1 MSSSR
6 RGIATAFATVA
17 MLCAAVPAH
26 ANVPHTVQPGET
38 LWSVAAANGLST
50 SSLAAANGL
59 SADAGLIAGNTI
71 TIPSPGTA
79 PAAAPGPASTAP
91 QGTGAS
97 SSLVSAV
104 GWQESGHNNSM
115 VSSAGAMGIMQV
127 MPGTWDWVEQNL
139 AGRQLDPASRQDNL
153 TAGTLYLNHLIARAG
168 GDEAT
173 AIAGYYQGPES
184 VRRIGML
191 PETQRYVA
199 NVQALRGRFGG
210 R

>member
-1 MSSSR
+1 MTSSR

-17 MLCAAVPAH
+17 MLCAAAPAH

-38 LWSVAAANGLST
+38 LWSVATANSLST
-50 SSLAAANGL
+50 SALAAANGL

-71 TIPSPGTA
+71 SIPSPGTQPQATSA
-79 PAAAPGPASTAP
+79 PPAS
-91 QGTGAS
+91 GTGAS

-199 NVQALRGRFGG
+199 NVQALRSRFGG
-210 R
+210 Q

>member
-1 MSSSR
+1 MPPP
-6 RGIATAFATVA
+6 TA
-17 MLCAAVPAH
+17 CP
-26 ANVPHTVQPGET
+26 P
-38 LWSVAAANGLST
+38 
-50 SSLAAANGL
+50 
-59 SADAGLIAGNTI
+59 DAGLIAGNTI
-71 TIPSPGTA
+71 SIPSPGTQPQA
-79 PAAAPGPASTAP
+79 TSTPPAS
-91 QGTGAS
+91 GTGAS

-199 NVQALRGRFGG
+199 NVQALRSRFGG
-210 R
+210 Q

>member
-1 MSSSR
+1 MTSSR
-6 RGIATAFATVA
+6 RGITSALALVATLCLVSTAHATV
-17 MLCAAVPAH
+17 
-26 ANVPHTVQPGET
+26 HTVQPGET
-38 LWSVAAANGLST
+38 LWSIASANGLSP

-59 SADAGLIAGNTI
+59 PADSHVIAGRTL
-71 TIPSPGTA
+71 TVPAGQPSGA
-79 PAAAPGPASTAP
+79 
-91 QGTGAS
+91 TGAS

-139 AGRQLDPASRQDNL
+139 AGRQLDPASPQDNVQ
-153 TAGTLYLNHLIARAG
+153 AGTLYLNHLIARAG

-199 NVQALRGRFGG
+199 NVQALRSRMGR
-210 R
+210 

>member
-1 MSSSR
+1 MTSSR

-17 MLCAAVPAH
+17 MLCAAAPTH

-38 LWSVAAANGLST
+38 LWSVASANGVST

-59 SADAGLIAGNTI
+59 SAEAGLIAGTTI
-71 TIPSPGTA
+71 TIPAAGTQ
-79 PAAAPGPASTAP
+79 PQAAPT
-91 QGTGAS
+91 GTGAS

-104 GWQESGHNNSM
+104 GWQESGHNNAM

-153 TAGTLYLNHLIARAG
+153 TAGTLYLDHLIARAG

-199 NVQALRGRFGG
+199 NVQALRSRFGG
-210 R
+210 Q

>member
-17 MLCAAVPAH
+17 MLCAAAPTH

-38 LWSVAAANGLST
+38 LWSVATANSLSP
-50 SSLAAANGL
+50 SALAAANGL

-71 TIPSPGTA
+71 TIPSPGTQPQATSTPTA
-79 PAAAPGPASTAP
+79 PAA
-91 QGTGAS
+91 GAS

-210 R
+210 Q

>member
-1 MSSSR
+1 MTSSR
-6 RGIATAFATVA
+6 RRLVSG
-17 MLCAAVPAH
+17 L
-26 ANVPHTVQPGET
+26 
-38 LWSVAAANGLST
+38 AANNLTTGA
-50 SSLAAANGL
+50 LAGANGM
-59 SADAGLIAGNTI
+59 SADAGLIAGRTI
-71 TIPSPGTA
+71 TIPAPGQTA
-79 PAAAPGPASTAP
+79 PAQAA
-91 QGTGAS
+91 QGGAS

-104 GWQESGHNNSM
+104 GWQESGHNNAM

-153 TAGTLYLNHLIARAG
+153 TAGTLCLNHLIAQAG
-168 GDEAT
+168 GDE

-184 VRRIGML
+184 VRRIGIL

-210 R
+210 Q

>member
-1 MSSSR
+1 MTSSR
-6 RGIATAFATVA
+6 RRLVSGLALATALWAT
-17 MLCAAVPAH
+17 AAPAH

-38 LWSVAAANGLST
+38 LWSVAAANNVTTGT
-50 SSLAAANGL
+50 LAAANGL
-59 SADAGLIAGNTI
+59 AAEAGLIAGRTI
-71 TIPSPGTA
+71 TIPAPGQSA
-79 PAAAPGPASTAP
+79 PAQAA
-91 QGTGAS
+91 QGGAS

-104 GWQESGHNNSM
+104 GWQESGHNNAM

-153 TAGTLYLNHLIARAG
+153 TAGTLYLNHMIAQAG
-168 GDEAT
+168 GEAT

-184 VRRIGML
+184 VRRIGIL

-210 R
+210 Q

>member
-1 MSSSR
+1 M
-6 RGIATAFATVA
+6 
-17 MLCAAVPAH
+17 
-26 ANVPHTVQPGET
+26 
-38 LWSVAAANGLST
+38 
-50 SSLAAANGL
+50 
-59 SADAGLIAGNTI
+59 IAGTTI
-71 TIPSPGTA
+71 GIPAPGQA
-79 PAAAPGPASTAP
+79 QPPAATPPPPRRSGAP
-91 QGTGAS
+91 

-139 AGRQLDPASRQDNL
+139 AGRQLDPASAQDNVQ
-153 TAGTLYLNHLIARAG
+153 AGTLYLNHLIARAG

-199 NVQALRGRFGG
+199 NVQALRGRMG

>member
-1 MSSSR
+1 MTSSR
-6 RGIATAFATVA
+6 RRLVSGVALALALWAMPTAAR
-17 MLCAAVPAH
+17 

-38 LWSVAAANGLST
+38 LWSIAGANGVST
-50 SSLAAANGL
+50 GALAAANGL
-59 SADAGLIAGNTI
+59 PPDSGVIAGSSI
-71 TIPSPGTA
+71 SIP
-79 PAAAPGPASTAP
+79 APGPSAP
-91 QGTGAS
+91 AT

-104 GWQESGHNNSM
+104 GWQESGHNNAM

-139 AGRQLDPASRQDNL
+139 AGRQLDPASSQDNV

-199 NVQALRGRFGG
+199 NVQALRARFGG
-210 R
+210 

>member
-1 MSSSR
+1 MTSSR

-17 MLCAAVPAH
+17 MLCAAAPSH

-38 LWSVAAANGLST
+38 LWSVAAANSLST
-50 SSLAAANGL
+50 SALAAANGL
-59 SADAGLIAGNTI
+59 SADAGLIAGTTI
-71 TIPSPGTA
+71 SIPSGGTQPQAA
-79 PAAAPGPASTAP
+79 PA
-91 QGTGAS
+91 GTGTS

-115 VSSAGAMGIMQV
+115 VSPAGAMGIMQV

-139 AGRQLDPASRQDNL
+139 AGRQLDPASSQDNL

-199 NVQALRGRFGG
+199 NVQALRSRFGG
-210 R
+210 Q

>member
-1 MSSSR
+1 LA
-6 RGIATAFATVA
+6 IVA
-17 MLCAAVPAH
+17 MSYAAASPAH
-26 ANVPHTVQPGET
+26 ANVPHTIQPGET
-38 LWSVAAANGLST
+38 LWSIAAANGLAPSA
-50 SSLAAANGL
+50 LAAANGL
-59 SADAGLIAGNTI
+59 PAETQVIAGTNI
-71 TIPSPGTA
+71 DIPAPGQAAPAAPTA
-79 PAAAPGPASTAP
+79 PAQ
-91 QGTGAS
+91 QGSGAS

-210 R
+210 Q

>member
-1 MSSSR
+1 M
-6 RGIATAFATVA
+6 
-17 MLCAAVPAH
+17 
-26 ANVPHTVQPGET
+26 
-38 LWSVAAANGLST
+38 
-50 SSLAAANGL
+50 
-59 SADAGLIAGNTI
+59 
-71 TIPSPGTA
+71 
-79 PAAAPGPASTAP
+79 
-91 QGTGAS
+91 
-97 SSLVSAV
+97 SAV

-173 AIAGYYQGPES
+173 AIAGHYQGPES

-199 NVQALRGRFGG
+199 NVQALSARFGG
-210 R
+210 

>member
-1 MSSSR
+1 MTSSR
-6 RGIATAFATVA
+6 RRLVSGLALALALWATP
-17 MLCAAVPAH
+17 AAAQADVQH
-26 ANVPHTVQPGET
+26 AIQPGET
-38 LWSVAAANGLST
+38 LWSIASSNNLST
-50 SSLAAANGL
+50 ATLAAANGL
-59 SADAGLIAGNTI
+59 SPEAGVIAGHTL
-71 TIPSPGTA
+71 TV
-79 PAAAPGPASTAP
+79 PAAGSQP
-91 QGTGAS
+91 QAAGAS
-97 SSLVSAV
+97 SPLVSAI
-104 GWQESGHNNSM
+104 GWQESGHNNAM
-115 VSSAGAMGIMQV
+115 VSPAGAMGIMQV

-199 NVQALRGRFGG
+199 NVQALRSRFGG
-210 R
+210 Q